1 MPASF
6 RVFPQHNL
14 ACFRYSG
21 MVTTA
26 DYLGV
31 LRGFPQDPDFKLG
44 LKHVTDISDLQEIE
58 ADHAAMMQIQAKI
71 AEYVVG
77 APVETLSVIIAPTEA
92 ALNAAAMVLRS
103 WKGLDVPIARSVVA
117 SAEEAAKLL
126 GIDEAVL
133 ETCLS
138 EIA

>member
-1 MPASF
+1 MAASF
-6 RVFPQHNL
+6 RIFPEHHL

-21 MVTTA
+21 RVTIA

-31 LRGFPQDPDFKLG
+31 LQGFPRDPEFKLG
-44 LKHVTDISDLQEIE
+44 LKHVTDISDLEEIE
-58 ADHAAMMQIQAKI
+58 TDHTMMMQIQAKI

-92 ALNAAAMVLRS
+92 ALNAAAMVMRS
-103 WKGLDVPIARSVVA
+103 WKGLDVPVARSVVA
-117 SAEEAAKLL
+117 SADEAAKLL
-126 GIDEAVL
+126 GIDEATL